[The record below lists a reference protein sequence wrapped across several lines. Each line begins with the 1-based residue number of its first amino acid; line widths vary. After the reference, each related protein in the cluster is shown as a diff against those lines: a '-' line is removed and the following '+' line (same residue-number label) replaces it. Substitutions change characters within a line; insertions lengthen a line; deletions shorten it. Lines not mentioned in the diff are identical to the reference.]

1 MKGFQQQIAVKRGD
15 GVVWG
20 VLLINKATRT
30 KGKLRRGEKI
40 EKVTPTSGKIKAK
53 HSDGKIDGDE
63 SIFFYIGS
71 IFLSFFAA
79 ESSPCCSH
87 PRALLLLNIS

>member
-1 MKGFQQQIAVKRGD
+1 MGSFINQQSDENERKT
-15 GVVWG
+15 
-20 VLLINKATRT
+20 ATR
-30 KGKLRRGEKI
+30 REKI

-53 HSDGKIDGDE
+53 HSAGKMNGDE

-79 ESSPCCSH
+79 ESSP
-87 PRALLLLNIS
+87 